1 MAAAAVA
8 TDDNGVLAEMLAISD
23 ELLVD
28 NVVTIFA
35 GLIDEVDNG
44 DEIGEELAD
53 AAVLLLVLLGVVL
66 VVIIGGVAD
75 DCWLLVDDALSPF
88 AIRHSSDF
96 DGIVGFD
103 GGCIMND
110 DGDDDTFW

>member
-66 VVIIGGVAD
+66 VIIIGGVAD
-75 DCWLLVDDALSPF
+75 DC
-88 AIRHSSDF
+88 
-96 DGIVGFD
+96 
-103 GGCIMND
+103 
-110 DGDDDTFW
+110 

>member
-44 DEIGEELAD
+44 DEIDEELAD

-75 DCWLLVDDALSPF
+75 DC
-88 AIRHSSDF
+88 
-96 DGIVGFD
+96 
-103 GGCIMND
+103 
-110 DGDDDTFW
+110 

>member
-75 DCWLLVDDALSPF
+75 DC
-88 AIRHSSDF
+88 
-96 DGIVGFD
+96 
-103 GGCIMND
+103 
-110 DGDDDTFW
+110 